1 MGVLARSTGEWL
13 MLEVRLSL
21 GLEPGVRTDLSR
33 SVSIGQLL
41 GVEEEEEGVWSGVVV
56 GVAPADLSVGVPT
69 VNPEL
74 ADAAAFC

>member
-33 SVSIGQLL
+33 SVSIRQLL
-41 GVEEEEEGVWSGVVV
+41 GVEEEEEGVWSGVV
-56 GVAPADLSVGVPT
+56 GVAPADLSGGVPT